1 MLIHT
6 WPGPAREMRGYNGA
20 GGRAPSEIQGKAPD
34 GQGPE
39 AVSFF

>member
-20 GGRAPSEIQGKAPD
+20 GAELQARFRAKPLMVRGLKL
-34 GQGPE
+34 
-39 AVSFF
+39 